1 MKDEKMEKK
10 PFVPDESQRRVI
22 DAEGGYHLVLAP
34 PGCGK
39 TQILTER
46 IRRAHQRDGVP
57 YKEMLCLTFTNRAA
71 RAMVERINEHIDDAD
86 VADVYVGNVH
96 RFCSKFLFDNGILAA
111 ETSIIDDED
120 TISIIARYQGD
131 DEAQVA
137 ESPVRRREYFEMVHF
152 SHFMHQIR
160 MSHPRSL
167 RLHPECCN
175 SNDVAAMQK
184 ICEVQRM
191 EFNAQAMVDIYDH
204 SDFYSDVSRMDGYD
218 IGSQAIISTL
228 LRKMTRAR
236 QYEQYKRE
244 NKLVDFE
251 NLLILSYDAMTTWN
265 EEEHDGP
272 YRRYKWIQ
280 VDEVQDLNPLQ
291 QAIIDC
297 LLDEGIKMKDEG
309 LNDKGNKLSSFNPHP
324 SSIAFTLM
332 YLGDEQQAIFS
343 FMGAR
348 LATLDFLRQRCAG
361 NIHHLATNHR
371 SPAYLLD
378 VFNEYART
386 ILNIH
391 PSLLPTPGV
400 GNQTSGGRSGDNSPL
415 RILRSNVIDTE
426 YFDVARMASNLAADN
441 PDETTAIIVNSN
453 TDADHLSEEL
463 QKLQVPH
470 FKVSG
475 QDVFSSPQVK
485 LLFAHFN
492 ILSNEHNFI
501 AWARLMKGIHVFET
515 QNFAR
520 NFMRSLLNRAMLPS
534 DFLFYQDSTYIQEFC
549 KAYETEDIVVFDTET
564 TGLDVFSDDIVQVAA
579 LRMRQ
584 GQVVEGSQFNVFI
597 QTSREIP
604 AMLGD
609 VPNPIIEE
617 LRHHEPLT
625 PVEALT
631 RFIDYVGDSV
641 LLGHNVQYDYHI
653 LENNLRRY
661 LPQVDL
667 SRQCPRVFDSLKL
680 IRLLQPD
687 LKEYK
692 LKHLLEVLHLSGQ
705 NSHLADADVDA
716 TSSVVRYCYEKAQT
730 VIPSQREFMAQK
742 RVQNRVETLRRN
754 YQQLYLHAL
763 ASLYSPLTTETN
775 KSSSIALVKE
785 MLHVYD
791 QLLDVGIIQPVES
804 IQRIAQ
810 YLACDIIDAEAEP
823 SLATQLGNH
832 ILELNTLKE
841 ADLCNSPNLHDRIF
855 VTTVHKAKGLEF
867 DNVIVFD
874 AVDDRYPSYFNRDN
888 PDGIAEDARK
898 FYVAITRAK
907 RRLFIS
913 QCLSRIDFRGQVRQ
927 RQLTRFMNPIQ
938 KYFD

>member
-1 MKDEKMEKK
+1 MEKK
-10 PFVPDESQRRVI
+10 VFVPDESQQRVI

-57 YKEMLCLTFTNRAA
+57 YKDMLCLTFTNRAA
-71 RAMVERINEHIDDAD
+71 RAMVERINEHINDAD
-86 VADVYVGNVH
+86 VAEVYVGNVH

-120 TISIIARYQGD
+120 AISIIARYQGE

-137 ESPVRRREYFEMVHF
+137 ENAVRRREYFEMVHF

-204 SDFYSDVSRMDGYD
+204 SDFYSDASRMDGYD
-218 IGSQAIISTL
+218 MGSQAIISTT

-251 NLLILSYDAMTTWN
+251 DLLILSYDAMTAWD
-265 EEEHDGP
+265 EDEHDGP

-297 LLDEGIKMKDEG
+297 LL
-309 LNDKGNKLSSFNPHP
+309 LSPATQQP
-324 SSIAFTLM
+324 SSFTLM

-348 LATLDFLRQRCAG
+348 LATLDLLRQRCAG

-391 PSLLPTPGV
+391 PSLLPTP
-400 GNQTSGGRSGDNSPL
+400 NIQHPSPNTQHPSL

-426 YFDVARMASNLAADN
+426 YFDVARMASNLAADY

-453 TDADHLSEEL
+453 TDADHLSDEL
-463 QKLQVPH
+463 KNMQVPH

-534 DFLFYQDSTYIQEFC
+534 DFLLYQDSTYIQEFC
-549 KAYETEDIVVFDTET
+549 KVYEAEDIVVFDTET
-564 TGLDVFSDDIVQVAA
+564 TGLDIFSDDIVQIAA
-579 LRMRQ
+579 VRMRQ
-584 GQVVEGSQFNVFI
+584 GHIVEGSQFNVFI

-609 VPNPIIEE
+609 IPNPIIEE
-617 LRHHEPLT
+617 LRHNEQLT
-625 PVEALT
+625 PIEALT

-641 LLGHNVQYDYHI
+641 LLGHNVQFDYHI
-653 LENNLRRY
+653 LQNNLRRN

-716 TSSVVRYCYEKAQT
+716 TCSVVCYCYKKAQT

-763 ASLYSPLTTETN
+763 ETLYAQSPNTYHPAPDTSNLP
-775 KSSSIALVKE
+775 ALVAE
-785 MLHVYD
+785 MIYVYD
-791 QLLDVGIIQPVES
+791 QLLDATIIQPVES

-810 YLACDIIDAEAEP
+810 YLACDVIDADNEV
-823 SLATQLGNH
+823 SLVSQLGNH

-841 ADLCNSPNLHDRIF
+841 ADLCNSPHLHDRIF

-888 PDGIAEDARK
+888 PAGIAEDARK

-907 RRLFIS
+907 RRLYVS

-927 RQLTRFMNPIQ
+927 RQLTRFMNPIL